1 MFICYTAYSVVHIMN
16 LSTVK
21 TSSFTQ
27 FIKPSEVLTYGVSIE
42 KYENYFCNIYIYIG
56 TYACGCYVV
65 IFQ

>member
-1 MFICYTAYSVVHIMN
+1 MN

-27 FIKPSEVLTYGVSIE
+27 FTKPSDITYSVSIE
-42 KYENYFCNIYIYIG
+42 KYENYLFKIYIYI
-56 TYACGCYVV
+56 YRHIFMWMYVV